1 MYSVQNVANW
11 FLNQESMSHKKLEK
25 LLYLAYSYT
34 LVILNQKLFDDEFY
48 AYVHGPIVKAIY
60 NQYQDYGLSEIG
72 KINIKPKFDTD
83 TEDVLQQVWQVY
95 GKYDGLE
102 LESIV
107 RQTIPWQKARRGI
120 SNLDGRGYKISQQD
134 ITNYFSTKIV

>member
-1 MYSVQNVANW
+1 MYFVQEIANW
-11 FLNQESMSHKKLEK
+11 FLNKESMSHKKLEK
-25 LLYLAYSYT
+25 LLYLAYGYT
-34 LVILNQKLFDDEFY
+34 FVILNKNLFDNEFY

-72 KINIKPKFDTD
+72 KISIKPKFDAD
-83 TEDVLQQVWQVY
+83 TEDVLEQVWQVY
-95 GKYDGLE
+95 GKYDGIE

-107 RQTIPWQKARRGI
+107 RQTMPWQKARQGI

-134 ITNYFSTKIV
+134 IADYFSTKIE